1 MTTVAHCLA
10 VCQPHRAPVWVH
22 VCVHDLQPSA
32 VNHAHAVACTAS
44 TSRGM
49 HEGQDWTL
57 SDHSIVVSGIHM
69 STTLLTSFFT
79 TVWVTRMNKHRW
91 LHVIDSHQRCCSEDR
106 KLAEVLK
113 TSLFPLSVAVAQ
125 TCGTPVDCA
134 LPSDPAFPT
143 PDLQPS
149 ASHPMREP
157 SIL

>member
-1 MTTVAHCLA
+1 MQARGYCVGMTT
-10 VCQPHRAPVWVH
+10 PHRAPVWVH

-32 VNHAHAVACTAS
+32 
-44 TSRGM
+44 SRGM

-79 TVWVTRMNKHRW
+79 IVWVTRMNERRW
-91 LHVIDSHQRCCSEDR
+91 LHVIDSHLRCCSGDR
-106 KLAEVLK
+106 KLAEVLR
-113 TSLFPLSVAVAQ
+113 TSLFPLSAVVAQ

-149 ASHPMREP
+149 ASHPMR
-157 SIL
+157 